1 MSMTMTLEL
10 RSEGHGEVSARC
22 LPCLCKG
29 PEGAR
34 GLLSSG
40 DWEQA
45 DVSGGHSRGGRQ
57 QKAAEG
63 SGHEPVLTL

>member
-1 MSMTMTLEL
+1 MSIQDMN
-10 RSEGHGEVSARC
+10 

-34 GLLSSG
+34 GLLRSG

-63 SGHEPVLTL
+63 RGH